1 MQQTQGRRQAGQTGL
16 ETAQEVGRMQKGRAG
31 PKIAQGA
38 VCIHCNM
45 PLSNV
50 PAQIQAEWR
59 SLGATSTFPSP
70 ASGSITTLNT
80 SR

>member
-1 MQQTQGRRQAGQTGL
+1 MQQMQGRQQVGQTGL
-16 ETAQEVGRMQKGRAG
+16 ETAQGAGRMQKGRAG
-31 PKIAQGA
+31 PKIAQVA
-38 VCIHCNM
+38 VCIHCSM

-59 SLGATSTFPSP
+59 SLGAASAVTSP